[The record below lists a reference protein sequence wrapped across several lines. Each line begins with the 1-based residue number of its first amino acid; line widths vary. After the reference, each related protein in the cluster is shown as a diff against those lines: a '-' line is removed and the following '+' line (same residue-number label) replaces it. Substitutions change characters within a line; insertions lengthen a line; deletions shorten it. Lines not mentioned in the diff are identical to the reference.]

1 MNLSKFIDHTIL
13 KPDCSKSD
21 IERLC
26 EEAVLHEFSSVCLPP
41 FFVKD
46 AANILEDKLVKITT
60 VIGFPMGYAT
70 TAAKVEEIKRAM
82 DDGADEMDV
91 VINICAV
98 KSGKWNYVKNDIDS
112 VTRAAHLKGKTVK
125 IILETGLLTAA
136 EIKNLCDLCAEI
148 GVNYV
153 KTSTDY
159 NADGASPETVAY
171 LKTILPSNIKI
182 KASGDIRTAEQ
193 AQKLIEAGAHRLGCS
208 GSVEIVNEVH
218 SSAD

>member
-1 MNLSKFIDHTIL
+1 MNISKFIDHTIL

-21 IERLC
+21 VERIC
-26 EEAVLHEFSSVCLPP
+26 EEAVLHGFSSVCLPP

-46 AANILEDKLVKITT
+46 AANILEDKLVKVAT

-82 DDGADEMDV
+82 DDGADEVDV

-98 KSGKWNYVKNDIDS
+98 KSERWNYVRNDIDS
-112 VTRAAHLKGKTVK
+112 VTRAVHLKGKAVK
-125 IILETGLLTAA
+125 IILETGLLAA
-136 EIKNLCDLCAEI
+136 SEIKKLCDLCTEI

-153 KTSTDY
+153 KTSTGY

-171 LKTILPSNIKI
+171 LKTILPSSIKI
-182 KASGDIRTAEQ
+182 KASGGIRTADQ
-193 AQKLIEAGAHRLGCS
+193 AKKLIDAGANRLGCS
-208 GSVEIVNEVH
+208 SSVQIVNGIH